1 MAVHV
6 ICEDMTG
13 ADKEILG
20 HHMVSSKHLAKVAEQ
35 RPFRQFKPSRM
46 HSHIANVMCLCATYA
61 QPVLESYA
69 HLSKHK
75 VPQAISAS
83 PSVRSSCKSCL
94 KHGFIKAKGLQMERL
109 ESHHN
114 PNYIMQLQ
122 YAQCKEMRV
131 DALQIQLLPPPTLSS
146 ACNDMI
152 LCIWCI
158 LTEWRCPN
166 SVSNCDSGPCSSA

>member
-152 LCIWCI
+152 LCI
-158 LTEWRCPN
+158 
-166 SVSNCDSGPCSSA
+166 